1 MNLNLKFDLIW
12 LDNKIIRIKLKLVFL
27 SFFRMPIELFTEAE
41 THYTITFNKALSNKG
56 QKKKRRDSDAEDP
69 GEGPIVDRR
78 CCKCGHERMSYAAL
92 QLR

>member
-1 MNLNLKFDLIW
+1 
-12 LDNKIIRIKLKLVFL
+12 
-27 SFFRMPIELFTEAE
+27 MPIELFTEAE